1 MADDFPLIEGA
12 ESNIFIGFFLV
23 DVLLFFLDFFL

>member
-12 ESNIFIGFFLV
+12 ESNIFIAFFLV
-23 DVLLFFLDFFL
+23 DVLFFLDFFL